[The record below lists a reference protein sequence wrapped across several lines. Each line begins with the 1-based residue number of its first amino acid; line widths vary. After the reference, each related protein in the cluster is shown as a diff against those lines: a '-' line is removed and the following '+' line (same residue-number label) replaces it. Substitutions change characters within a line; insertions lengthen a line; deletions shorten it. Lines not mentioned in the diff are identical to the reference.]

1 MSTEDV
7 GKTIRTINGAQKA
20 GYSVDKIVN
29 ALSSWDA
36 YSVIQAELEKNVENL
51 TVQKDKLQEEYD
63 RLSDSVLIHKQ
74 KLSICEKLEGMGFG
88 LKQLK
93 LLYGTI
99 MELATANNI
108 APDLAVGK
116 FFQDIEKNYDN
127 KLGFESKLM
136 ALKSEISKTNN
147 ELIIIQN
154 NLAYK
159 NQVAKAL
166 SELISIGFNDQ
177 QILNLAWALQ
187 SNTRNKESLE
197 ADLKKYGNSKSQLK
211 D

>member
-1 MSTEDV
+1 
-7 GKTIRTINGAQKA
+7 
-20 GYSVDKIVN
+20 
-29 ALSSWDA
+29 
-36 YSVIQAELEKNVENL
+36 VIQAELEKNVENL

-74 KLSICEKLEGMGFG
+74 KLSICEKLEGMDFG